1 MKKYILVFALSSMI
15 FSSAVS
21 CKEGEEREQE
31 VIEMESIEEIEP
43 TQEVS
48 PTQGSEEL
56 EDTQLVP
63 SGTYTG
69 EAIVVDSQQ
78 NEIYVR
84 LNDTT
89 KIELYFSNDTQVMRD
104 GQQVEFDALQE
115 GQMLEVVVERSG
127 QSLKPQTVRILE
139 NQ

>member
-1 MKKYILVFALSSMI
+1 MM
-15 FSSAVS
+15 FSSVVS
-21 CKEGEEREQE
+21 CKEGEDPEQE
-31 VIEMESIEEIEP
+31 IIGTESIDEIEQ
-43 TQEVS
+43 TQQDISAES
-48 PTQGSEEL
+48 NEL
-56 EDTQLVP
+56 EDTQVVP

-69 EAIVVDSQQ
+69 QAIVVDSQQ

-89 KIELYFSNDTQVMRD
+89 KIELYFSNDTQVMRN
-104 GQQVEFDALQE
+104 GEQVGFDALQE

-127 QSLKPQTVRILE
+127 QSLKPQRVRILE